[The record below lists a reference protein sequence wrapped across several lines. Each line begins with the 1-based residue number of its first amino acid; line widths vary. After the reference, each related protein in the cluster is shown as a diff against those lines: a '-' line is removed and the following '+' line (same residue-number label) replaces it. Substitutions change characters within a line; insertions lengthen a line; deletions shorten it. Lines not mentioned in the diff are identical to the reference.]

1 MGPLFL
7 RESLIQAPGLAI
19 GGRACFCCGG
29 QARSRGSARMLT
41 AGFIAALCVLS
52 GMLAWIDIRRGII
65 PNELNLTIAAL
76 GLARAIVT
84 GGWSAGLY
92 AASAGLAIGIIIW
105 LLRRLYFALRNVQGL
120 GLGDVKLLAAAGT
133 WVGATGVPTLLLV
146 AALTA
151 LASIVVMRLA
161 GRSMTQQTSIPFG
174 PYLALGLVVTVT
186 LQPQWTCC

>member
-1 MGPLFL
+1 
-7 RESLIQAPGLAI
+7 
-19 GGRACFCCGG
+19 
-29 QARSRGSARMLT
+29 MLT